1 MELETTTCVVCD
13 TRKCDFSRHLP
24 FCGPICEY
32 CFNKIRTLQ
41 TTNESK
47 RRQLDSVPPNVA
59 KKIEKN
65 IRRRERK
72 IERMT
77 TKEEDNAIKT

>member
-1 MELETTTCVVCD
+1 MPSVND
-13 TRKCDFSRHLP
+13 S
-24 FCGPICEY
+24 
-32 CFNKIRTLQ
+32 KIRTLE

-47 RRQLDSVPPNVA
+47 RKLLKDVPPNVA

-77 TKEEDNAIKT
+77 TINDTEINKLLEEEDNAIKT